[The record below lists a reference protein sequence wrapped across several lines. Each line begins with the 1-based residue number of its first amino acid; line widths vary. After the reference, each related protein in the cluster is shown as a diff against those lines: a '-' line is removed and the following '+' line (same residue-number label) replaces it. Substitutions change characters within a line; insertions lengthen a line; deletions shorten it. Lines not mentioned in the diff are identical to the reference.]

1 MLYIA
6 HHVIISDN
14 EIELT
19 AVRAQGAG
27 GQNVNKVSSAVHL
40 RFAIGASS
48 LPEEFKTRL
57 LALRDQRIT
66 KDGVVIIKAQEFRSQ
81 EMNRGEALRR
91 LKELVQSIAVL
102 PAIRHATKPTRSSQ
116 RKRREGK
123 AMRGAP
129 LRNALRSSTNAARCS
144 SE

>member
-1 MLYIA
+1 MLYIV
-6 HHVIISDN
+6 HNVNIPDH

-27 GQNVNKVSSAVHL
+27 GQNVNKVSSAMHL
-40 RFAIGASS
+40 RFNVAASS
-48 LPEEFKTRL
+48 LPPEFKTRL
-57 LALRDQRIT
+57 LELRDQRIT

-102 PAIRHATKPTRSSQ
+102 PAVRRATKPTRSSQ
-116 RKRREGK
+116 RKRMDSK
-123 AMRGAP
+123 TIRGSVK
-129 LRNALRSSTNAARCS
+129 ALRGKVT
-144 SE
+144 E